1 MAESQQVSSL
11 PLPPMQYANQ
21 YTDDNVK
28 RGRAPLPP
36 PPIKDAYTMFG
47 VQFHADDQI
56 IRPLESQNLRRL
68 YPQNYDHKRE
78 LKKLNHSIL
87 VNFLDLLDILIKS
100 PDSPKR
106 AEKIEDLT
114 LLFIHMHHLINE
126 FRPHQARETLR
137 VMMELQ
143 KTQRLDTAER
153 FQKHLEKVQ
162 ELLQKCINSLPDES
176 VLDTKLVIKME
187 TDEDTA
193 AGVMVP
199 SGSTV
204 QNHVTMNGHGRDVD
218 VNEVPIK
225 REKVEPEDDYQF
237 DDVNVMDRMMCEIT
251 DNMT

>member
-1 MAESQQVSSL
+1 
-11 PLPPMQYANQ
+11 
-21 YTDDNVK
+21 
-28 RGRAPLPP
+28 
-36 PPIKDAYTMFG
+36 MFG

-87 VNFLDLLDILIKS
+87 VNFLDLLDILIKN

-153 FQKHLEKVQ
+153 FHKHLEKVQ
-162 ELLQKCINSLPDES
+162 ELLQKCISALPEES
-176 VLDTKLVIKME
+176 MLDTKLIIKME
-187 TDEDTA
+187 TDENPTSS
-193 AGVMVP
+193 GMVP
-199 SGSTV
+199 SDSVV
-204 QNHVTMNGHGRDVD
+204 QNHVTMNGHARDINTVD
-218 VNEVPIK
+218 VPIK
-225 REKVEPEDDYQF
+225 HEKIEPDDDYQY
-237 DDVNVMDRMMCEIT
+237 DDINVMDRMMCEIT